1 MVNNVNVYILH
12 ERIINLLH
20 HNICKIEMFVMVI
33 HMYHNDIECNFVSKK
48 KLKVLHTLALR
59 FFVYLL
65 PSLTNEWPR
74 TTL

>member
-1 MVNNVNVYILH
+1 MTLNVILF
-12 ERIINLLH
+12 RK
-20 HNICKIEMFVMVI
+20 KIKSI
-33 HMYHNDIECNFVSKK
+33 
-48 KLKVLHTLALR
+48 TLALR

>member
-1 MVNNVNVYILH
+1 MPFMSLNVIL
-12 ERIINLLH
+12 
-20 HNICKIEMFVMVI
+20 FG
-33 HMYHNDIECNFVSKK
+33 K
-48 KLKVLHTLALR
+48 KLKVLLTLALR

>member
-1 MVNNVNVYILH
+1 MQEIFW
-12 ERIINLLH
+12 IITGLEGFLFMKKRRYLNSS
-20 HNICKIEMFVMVI
+20 FVI
-33 HMYHNDIECNFVSKK
+33 NAFHDIECNFVSKK

>member
-1 MVNNVNVYILH
+1 MPFMTLNVILF
-12 ERIINLLH
+12 R
-20 HNICKIEMFVMVI
+20 
-33 HMYHNDIECNFVSKK
+33 KK

-65 PSLTNEWPR
+65 PSLTNEWQR

>member
-1 MVNNVNVYILH
+1 MP
-12 ERIINLLH
+12 
-20 HNICKIEMFVMVI
+20 F
-33 HMYHNDIECNFVSKK
+33 IECNFVSKK

>member
-1 MVNNVNVYILH
+1 MAVFV
-12 ERIINLLH
+12 INAFH
-20 HNICKIEMFVMVI
+20 
-33 HMYHNDIECNFVSKK
+33 DIECNFVSEK

-65 PSLTNEWPR
+65 PSLTIEWPH

>member
-1 MVNNVNVYILH
+1 MTLNVIFI
-12 ERIINLLH
+12 R
-20 HNICKIEMFVMVI
+20 
-33 HMYHNDIECNFVSKK
+33 KK
-48 KLKVLHTLALR
+48 KLKLFHTLALR

>member
-1 MVNNVNVYILH
+1 MREIFWVTAGL
-12 ERIINLLH
+12 EGFLFWINDPIQIVL
-20 HNICKIEMFVMVI
+20 FVI
-33 HMYHNDIECNFVSKK
+33 NAFYDIECNFYSKK
-48 KLKVLHTLALR
+48 KLKLFHTLALR